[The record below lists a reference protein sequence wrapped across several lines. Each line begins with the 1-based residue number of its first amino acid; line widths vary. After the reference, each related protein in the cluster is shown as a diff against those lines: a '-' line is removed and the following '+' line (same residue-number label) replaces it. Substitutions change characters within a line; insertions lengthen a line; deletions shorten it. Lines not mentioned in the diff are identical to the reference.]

1 MSQKSSLQL
10 QETQCPE
17 NVREHPWLYPWAETS
32 EGPTP
37 PVCRVVA
44 GSASRADPHP
54 RGLCL
59 AVFQLGFYKGPAG
72 SQVTLSSLGNQ
83 TRVLLE
89 EQARHLLTEQERAT
103 LAYYLEEYRGG
114 SVSVEALVMALFQL
128 LNTHAKVTR
137 ASSGKA
143 GLEGPGFSSRGFCIL
158 PCLPLNPTPSLR
170 THKESDQT
178 EAWAEPGDG
187 DSPHPQTPQT
197 LKGTVHAPCTWGPNV
212 AAFFAGCAFRIV
224 WIALK
229 KLFPG
234 PHPRLANSTCF
245 TRPQVTKPCYP
256 L

>member
-1 MSQKSSLQL
+1 MGGDL
-10 QETQCPE
+10 
-17 NVREHPWLYPWAETS
+17 

-137 ASSGKA
+137 AW
-143 GLEGPGFSSRGFCIL
+143 PGFSSRGSCIL

-178 EAWAEPGDG
+178 
-187 DSPHPQTPQT
+187 
-197 LKGTVHAPCTWGPNV
+197 
-212 AAFFAGCAFRIV
+212 
-224 WIALK
+224 
-229 KLFPG
+229 
-234 PHPRLANSTCF
+234 
-245 TRPQVTKPCYP
+245 
-256 L
+256 